1 MWLITKTTKNK
12 QVRIRESNSCI
23 SGKHIGPCKWKL
35 WATGDHRRWQPLM
48 QKAGASAQAK
58 TEIIAFWIDQ
68 TKARTLFFRNVI
80 VISQGFFREPG
91 VFDFDRKV
99 SMISTSFEL
108 WHVQHYQIESG
119 YKPIK
124 RKITVYELLKSYEN
138 RLVEL
143 SKAESVLQEIKSS
156 VLRNIL

>member
-1 MWLITKTTKNK
+1 
-12 QVRIRESNSCI
+12 
-23 SGKHIGPCKWKL
+23 
-35 WATGDHRRWQPLM
+35 M

-80 VISQGFFREPG
+80 AISQGFFREPG

-108 WHVQHYQIESG
+108 SHVQHYQIESG

-124 RKITVYELLKSYEN
+124 RKITVYELLKFYEN

>member
-12 QVRIRESNSCI
+12 QVRIRESNSYI

-35 WATGDHRRWQPLM
+35 WATGDYKRWQLLM
-48 QKAGASAQAK
+48 QKSGASAQAK
-58 TEIIAFWIDQ
+58 TEIITFWIDQ
-68 TKARTLFFRNVI
+68 AKARTFFFRNII

-91 VFDFDRKV
+91 VFDLDRKV
-99 SMISTSFEL
+99 SKISTSFEL
-108 WHVQHYQIESG
+108 WHVQHYQMESG
-119 YKPIK
+119 NKPIK
-124 RKITVYELLKSYEN
+124 RKITVYELLKFYEN

-143 SKAESVLQEIKSS
+143 SKAESVLHEIKSS